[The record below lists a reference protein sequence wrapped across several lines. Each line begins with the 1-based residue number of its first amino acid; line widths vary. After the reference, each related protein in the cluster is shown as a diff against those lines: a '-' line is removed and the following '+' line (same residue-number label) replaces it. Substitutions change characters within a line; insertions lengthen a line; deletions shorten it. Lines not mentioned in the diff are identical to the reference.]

1 MNLAGF
7 VLYVGFSGGSV
18 VQNWPA
24 NAEGAGDRGF
34 NLWVGKI
41 PWSRKWQCV
50 PVFLPGKFHGQ
61 RSLVVYSSWGH
72 KESDMTELLNS
83 ITHVFYVSLFIVLSV
98 GHVLF
103 FGTPWNAACQ
113 ASLSFTISQSLL
125 KLVSIE
131 SVMPSNH
138 LILCHPLLLL
148 PSVFP
153 RIRVFCSESAL
164 CIKWPKYWIFSFS
177 IGPSNV
183 YSGLI
188 SFRIGAWYVVGLQCM
203 VTIT

>member
-1 MNLAGF
+1 M
-7 VLYVGFSGGSV
+7 

-61 RSLVVYSSWGH
+61 RNLVVYSSWGH

-98 GHVLF
+98 GHVLL

-113 ASLSFTISQSLL
+113 ASLFFTISQSLL
-125 KLVSIE
+125 KVMSIE
-131 SVMPSNH
+131 SMILSSH
-138 LILCHPLLLL
+138 LCCSLLLL
-148 PSVFP
+148 SSIFPSITVL
-153 RIRVFCSESAL
+153 SNELAL
-164 CIKWPKYWIFSFS
+164 CIKWPKYWNFSFS
-177 IGPSNV
+177 ISPCNE

-188 SFRIGAWYVVGLQCM
+188 SFRTDWFDLLAIQVILKSFLQHHSSEAS
-203 VTIT
+203 IL